1 MNKTVSKI
9 FLSDLFLRELVFTYN
24 ECGLFI
30 KHFERIQK
38 FRETCNLKHIYQNKL
53 DKACFTD
60 DRAFKDLAKRI
71 ISDKVLK
78 NRAYELGNNPK
89 VDGYQR
95 QLESMVY
102 NRSSLMKN
110 RICNYKQKEKQI

>member
-1 MNKTVSKI
+1 M
-9 FLSDLFLRELVFTYN
+9 FLSDLFLRQLVFTYN

-30 KHFERIQK
+30 KHCERIKK
-38 FRETCNLKHIYQNKL
+38 FRETGNLKHIYKNKL
-53 DKACFTD
+53 DRACFTD
-60 DRAFKDLAKRI
+60 DRAFKDLANRI

-89 VDGYQR
+89 FDGYQR
-95 QLESMVY
+95 QLESMVFS
-102 NRSSLMKN
+102 RSSLIKN